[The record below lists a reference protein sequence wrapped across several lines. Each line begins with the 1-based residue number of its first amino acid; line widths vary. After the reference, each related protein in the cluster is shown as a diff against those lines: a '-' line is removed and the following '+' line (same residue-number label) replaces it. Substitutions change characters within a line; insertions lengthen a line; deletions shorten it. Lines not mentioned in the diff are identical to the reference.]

1 MSKLSRIK
9 IIYTHVESK
18 LYWDVLH
25 SRILF
30 TSWYAHRFTTET
42 WGTWGDTVSP
52 ELGCSSSRRREPW
65 EPDNGEM
72 YGSVYVGSFMSV
84 CKNERRWG
92 RTKTSHMVFWWTVGI
107 TMEELYLWPWCRVWL
122 CSQLSLINPCYF
134 LFSLF
139 LCLFLI
145 LRSKRRPFM
154 ICGSSAI
161 LNNNSPLKR
170 WQIGYNQF
178 VTFIVK
184 DWTSNLD
191 HSCRKLVKWS
201 CFYFCYCSL
210 VWYFTKCR
218 MSATKK
224 IITLICFFF
233 SLFFF
238 ARLPLWPLGHL
249 SALWHWSCFAC
260 VTAIVRLNLSK
271 QWLNAKLNQKQQ
283 TQTVRGKNN
292 RKDHSHANYP
302 AVAPSAFICVLKSSI
317 LNMSSNY
324 TANTGIMFID
334 ALEEEQCSF
343 SCYNFTACD
352 DSN

>member
-52 ELGCSSSRRREPW
+52 ELGCSSSRRREPR

-72 YGSVYVGSFMSV
+72 YGSVYVGSFVSV

-233 SLFFF
+233 SLFF
-238 ARLPLWPLGHL
+238 LPGCLFGHL
-249 SALWHWSCFAC
+249 DTSVLFGICPALPVS
-260 VTAIVRLNLSK
+260 
-271 QWLNAKLNQKQQ
+271 QQ
-283 TQTVRGKNN
+283 
-292 RKDHSHANYP
+292 
-302 AVAPSAFICVLKSSI
+302 
-317 LNMSSNY
+317 
-324 TANTGIMFID
+324 
-334 ALEEEQCSF
+334 
-343 SCYNFTACD
+343 
-352 DSN
+352 